1 VIEARPG
8 PFLVP
13 PEFARR
19 ELALA
24 DFLY

>member
-8 PFLVP
+8 PFSVP
-13 PEFARR
+13 PGFARR